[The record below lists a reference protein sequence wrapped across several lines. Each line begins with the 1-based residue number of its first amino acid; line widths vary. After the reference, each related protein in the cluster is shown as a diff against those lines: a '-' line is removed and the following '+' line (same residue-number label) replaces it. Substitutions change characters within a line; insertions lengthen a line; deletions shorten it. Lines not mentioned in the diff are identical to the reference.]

1 MATASEVK
9 AGLDDIASA
18 IRAERNALKQAQ
30 ARVTTA
36 KNNLNALTTV
46 HAGVVAAVNAYDA
59 QTTDAFEQIAKAELA
74 KLATEFMAL
83 RTKATTAETAL
94 AEIDFTD

>member
-9 AGLDDIASA
+9 AGLDDTAAS
-18 IRAERNALKQAQ
+18 IRAERNALKQAK
-30 ARVTTA
+30 ARVTAA

-46 HAGVVAAVNAYDA
+46 HADLIATINGYDA

-74 KLATEFMAL
+74 KLAPEYMSL
-83 RTKATTAETAL
+83 RTKATAAETAL